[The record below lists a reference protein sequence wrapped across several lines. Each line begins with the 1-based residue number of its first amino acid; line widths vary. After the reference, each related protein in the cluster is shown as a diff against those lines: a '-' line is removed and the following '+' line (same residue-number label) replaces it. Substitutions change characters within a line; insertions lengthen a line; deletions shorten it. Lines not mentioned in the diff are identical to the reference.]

1 MRAWLR
7 APLGELT
14 SKIGSG
20 ATPAGGEAAYQAHG
34 IPFIRSLNVY
44 DGEFRRKGLAF
55 LSQLQADD
63 LANVVVQSNDVLL
76 NITGASV
83 ARCCIAPDDVLPARV
98 NQHVAI
104 IRPHADRLLP
114 RFLQYLLVSSTYKDR
129 LLDTGEGAGS
139 TRQAL
144 TKAQIQSFVV
154 EYPESLREQ
163 ARIVTILDEAFAAIA
178 TAKSNA
184 EKNLLNA
191 RELFSRISGA
201 VLAQVAPISRMAK
214 LEDVVEPGCSLSYG
228 IVQPGDESAGGLPIV
243 RPVDLNCSVVGLA
256 GLKRI
261 DPALAKSYERTQLKG
276 NDILLCVRG
285 TTGTLA
291 LASSELAGANVTRGI
306 VPIRFDA
313 AQLSQDFGYWL
324 MRSEPVQLQIRA
336 KTYGTALM
344 QINIRDLRQLSLPVP
359 PLHEQGAIVQ
369 RLGDVEVAVDQL
381 IATYERKLAALD
393 ELKKSLLHQ
402 AFTGQ
407 L

>member
-178 TAKSNA
+178 TA
-184 EKNLLNA
+184 
-191 RELFSRISGA
+191 
-201 VLAQVAPISRMAK
+201 
-214 LEDVVEPGCSLSYG
+214 
-228 IVQPGDESAGGLPIV
+228 
-243 RPVDLNCSVVGLA
+243 
-256 GLKRI
+256 
-261 DPALAKSYERTQLKG
+261 
-276 NDILLCVRG
+276 
-285 TTGTLA
+285 
-291 LASSELAGANVTRGI
+291 
-306 VPIRFDA
+306 
-313 AQLSQDFGYWL
+313 
-324 MRSEPVQLQIRA
+324 
-336 KTYGTALM
+336 
-344 QINIRDLRQLSLPVP
+344 
-359 PLHEQGAIVQ
+359 
-369 RLGDVEVAVDQL
+369 
-381 IATYERKLAALD
+381 
-393 ELKKSLLHQ
+393 
-402 AFTGQ
+402 
-407 L
+407 

>member
-1 MRAWLR
+1 MVLGRPMATSQDFLNWICGEELDPDFLKYLLLAEGEDILR
-7 APLGELT
+7 FA
-14 SKIGSG
+14 SG
-20 ATPAGGEAAYQAHG
+20 AVHQTIYFPEAKAFWVC
-34 IPFIRSLNVY
+34 IP
-44 DGEFRRKGLAF
+44 EPT
-55 LSQLQADD
+55 
-63 LANVVVQSNDVLL
+63 VQ
-76 NITGASV
+76 
-83 ARCCIAPDDVLPARV
+83 R
-98 NQHVAI
+98 
-104 IRPHADRLLP
+104 
-114 RFLQYLLVSSTYKDR
+114 
-129 LLDTGEGAGS
+129 
-139 TRQAL
+139 
-144 TKAQIQSFVV
+144 
-154 EYPESLREQ
+154 
-163 ARIVTILDEAFAAIA
+163 RIVAILDEAFEAIA
-178 TAKSNA
+178 TAKANA
-184 EKNLLNA
+184 DKSLQNAQELLG
-191 RELFSRISGA
+191 RVSGA
-201 VLAQVAPISRMAK
+201 VLAQLAPISRMAK

-261 DPALAKSYERTQLKG
+261 DPALAKSYERTTLKG

-306 VPIRFDA
+306 VPIRFDT

-359 PLHEQGAIVQ
+359 PMHEQGAIVQ
-369 RLGDVEVAVDQL
+369 RLGDVEVAANQL
-381 IATYERKLAALD
+381 IATYEHKLAALD

-402 AFTGQ
+402 AFSGQ